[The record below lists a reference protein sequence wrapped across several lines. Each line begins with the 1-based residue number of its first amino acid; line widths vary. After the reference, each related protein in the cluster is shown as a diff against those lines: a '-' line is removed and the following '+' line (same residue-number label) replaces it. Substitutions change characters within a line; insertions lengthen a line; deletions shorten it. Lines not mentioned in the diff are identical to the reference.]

1 MNENTD
7 DKYTAITRL
16 AEIMAR
22 LRAPDGCPWDRE
34 QDHMSLRPYLI
45 EEAYEV
51 ISAIESGGSEDLK
64 NELGDLLLHIVFH
77 AQIAAENGKF
87 DLNDVAQT
95 CADKLIRRHPHV
107 FGDAKADTPKQ
118 VQDNWEAIKITDEK
132 RSLLA
137 GVPAH
142 LPALLAAFRVQEKAA
157 GVGFDWKDIAGVDEK
172 LQEEWSEFQSAR
184 QSGDIERMEEEF
196 GDLLFVL
203 VNLGKWLSIDAELSL
218 NRTVHKFIR
227 RFQYIEEKLAQKG
240 TSPHESTLEEM
251 DAIWNEAKDKIK

>member
-7 DKYTAITRL
+7 DKYPAVASL
-16 AEIMAR
+16 AEIMTR

-51 ISAIESGGSEDLK
+51 LSAIESSDSESLK

-77 AQIAAENGKF
+77 AQIADENGNF

-95 CADKLIRRHPHV
+95 CVEKLIRRHPHV
-107 FGDAKADTPKQ
+107 FGDTKADTPKQ
-118 VQDNWEAIKITDEK
+118 VKDNWEAIKITDEK
-132 RSLLA
+132 RSLFA

-157 GVGFDWKDIAGVDEK
+157 GVGFDWKDVAGVDDK

-184 QSGDIERMEEEF
+184 QSGDTERMEEEF

-227 RFQYIEEKLAQKG
+227 RFQYIEEKLAERG

-251 DAIWNEAKDKIK
+251 DAIWNEAKDEIK